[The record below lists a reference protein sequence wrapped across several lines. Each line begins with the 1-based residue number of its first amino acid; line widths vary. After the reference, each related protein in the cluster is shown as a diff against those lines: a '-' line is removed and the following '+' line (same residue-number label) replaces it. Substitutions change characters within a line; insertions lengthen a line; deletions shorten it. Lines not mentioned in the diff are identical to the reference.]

1 MSLTTKEGEKF
12 DLYLTCEK
20 EDFKEVVKEALE
32 ASFTLPPN
40 WEKKLAPL
48 PLFLEEDSYEKQLH
62 KTRGSPGSSIKIP
75 YFFYRDYLRV
85 KYKKEKFLEL
95 YGEWEEKR
103 WEIGELSGKEI
114 LQRLEKEAN
123 YYAYKENFRED
134 SSPEIRLILE
144 KSGRLIVAIRT
155 KKGGFARPCKSV
167 ALNYL
172 DRVLEEE
179 LPEKP
184 PQKPQKRKELKE
196 LLKAS
201 PEEAF
206 KWWFRETPKERFIYF
221 PYEEKLWGEEGSEE
235 GAPLLSKKELINL
248 ENFQTEKAEKE
259 FIPPLENVKVI
270 LDEIGI
276 KPKVREHII
285 SIGLKRAQKV
295 PLDAKERQYLSRFQ
309 KRYGPAYRTYKWR
322 ANQSLPS

>member
-12 DLYLTCEK
+12 DLYLTCEQ
-20 EDFKEVVKEALE
+20 EDLKEVVEEALE
-32 ASFTLPPN
+32 AYSFTLPPDVN

-48 PLFLEEDSYEKQLH
+48 PLVLEEDSYEKQLH
-62 KTRGSPGSSIKIP
+62 KTRGSPESSTEIP

-85 KYKKEKFLEL
+85 KSKKEKFLEL
-95 YGEWEEKR
+95 YGEWEGK
-103 WEIGELSGKEI
+103 IGKLSGKEI
-114 LQRLEKEAN
+114 LQMLEKEAN

-144 KSGRLIVAIRT
+144 KPGRLIVAIRT
-155 KKGGFARPCKSV
+155 EKGKFARPCKSV

-179 LPEKP
+179 LPEEP
-184 PQKPQKRKELKE
+184 PQNPPKKELKE

-206 KWWFRETPKERFIYF
+206 KWWFRETPKERFIHF
-221 PYEEKLWGEEGSEE
+221 SHEEELWGEEGSEE
-235 GAPLLSKKELINL
+235 GVPLLSKKDLINL

-259 FIPPLENVKVI
+259 FISPLENVKVI